1 MKLTKTHLK
10 QIIKEEL
17 QKLLLEQ
24 ASPAEEAIK
33 CLVSHYMGTPE
44 FSEDPKK
51 ARVVAERKLYTMG
64 RGAAEGVIRE
74 YKRCR
79 HQLCT
84 YKYGPSR
91 NWPQGPCRER

>member
-1 MKLTKTHLK
+1 VKLTKTHLK

-24 ASPAEEAIK
+24 ASPAEEAIN
-33 CLVSHYMGTPE
+33 CLVNHYGGK

-64 RGAAEGVIRE
+64 RGAAEGVIRT
-74 YKRCR
+74 YNLCKR
-79 HQLCT
+79 QLCT
-84 YKYGPSR
+84 YKYGSSR
-91 NWPQGPCRER
+91 NNWPRGPCRER